1 MAVDFNHT
9 IISVLNRKASAKFLS
24 EILGLP
30 APVTWGPFDI
40 VTTANGVSL
49 DFMEKKGDIPSR
61 HFAFLVSETEFDQI
75 FSRIQ
80 ERSLRFWAD
89 PACKQTGEIN
99 THDGGRGVYFHDPN
113 GHLLEIITRPYGS
126 SGSTPRRAIRHQLL
140 YRVRAGLL
148 QAERGPLRVSRP
160 VLCRAWLR
168 DNRRMP

>member
-75 FSRIQ
+75 FYRIQ

-126 SGSTPRRAIRHQLL
+126 SG
-140 YRVRAGLL
+140 
-148 QAERGPLRVSRP
+148 
-160 VLCRAWLR
+160 
-168 DNRRMP
+168 